1 MTENV
6 EKIDQETFESLLP
19 WYVSGRLSE
28 AESQQVSTFLKD
40 NPEFSMQ
47 LDLIKEEQEEVYQSH
62 EMLGTPSAGALDKL
76 MGDIEAEKSKK
87 LFSLPKMDKVFGA
100 FAEFFGSARP
110 VAFAGA
116 LAVIIVQTIAIG
128 ALMYDSKP
136 SGKPSYKVASK
147 STDKVVAKGS
157 AVLMAFAGD
166 APISEVTELLSSM
179 DAKVIKGPEANGM
192 FRVQVSD
199 KVLSDEELQKVIKE
213 LRSHTKI
220 VKLVFKAD

>member
-19 WYVSGRLSE
+19 WYVSGRLGETESE
-28 AESQQVSTFLKD
+28 QVSAFLKD

-76 MGDIEAEKSKK
+76 MKDIEAEKSSK
-87 LFSLPKMDKVFGA
+87 LFSLPKMDRIFEA
-100 FAEFFGSARP
+100 FSEFFGSARP
-110 VAFAGA
+110 VAFATA
-116 LAVIIVQTIAIG
+116 MAVIIVQMIAIG
-128 ALMYDSKP
+128 ALMFEPQGSKDRYIP
-136 SGKPSYKVASK
+136 ASGPES
-147 STDKVVAKGS
+147 KVVAKGS
-157 AVLMAFAGD
+157 VVLMAFAGEASIAD
-166 APISEVTELLSSM
+166 VTELLSSM

-199 KVLSDEELQKVIKE
+199 KKLSDAELQKVIKD

-220 VKLVFKAD
+220 VKLVLKAN